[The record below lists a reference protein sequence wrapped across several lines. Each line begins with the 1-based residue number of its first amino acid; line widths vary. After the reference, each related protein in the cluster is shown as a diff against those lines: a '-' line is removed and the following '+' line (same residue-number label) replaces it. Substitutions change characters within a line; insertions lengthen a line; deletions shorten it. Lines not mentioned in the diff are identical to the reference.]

1 MSFPE
6 EILKIDAYIQ
16 EVFENYDDWMPVA
29 TVHAH
34 VLDYMKEDDV
44 RPVVWPRIE
53 QVSRRVGNLIDK
65 HLLEWKNLS
74 TQGGMCL
81 MVRRMRR

>member
-1 MSFPE
+1 
-6 EILKIDAYIQ
+6 
-16 EVFENYDDWMPVA
+16 MPVA

-34 VLDYMKEDDV
+34 VLDYMENDGV

-65 HLLEWKNLS
+65 NLIEWKNWS
-74 TQGGMCL
+74 TQGGMCIL
-81 MVRRMRR
+81 VRRMRR